1 LNWVRIGVRPNL
13 ARLIRF
19 LDLTENQRELEPED
33 ETDDDWRTTIL

>member
-1 LNWVRIGVRPNL
+1 L

-19 LDLTENQRELEPED
+19 LDLTENQLELEPED